1 MTGSFHTLELKHLEE
16 LPVEARLYIEKLEAE
31 IQRLAV
37 YQEREMD
44 AFVIGDAVSDGIC
57 VTDGKG
63 MVMAINKGYTE
74 ITGITE
80 EMILGKSIQTL
91 IDQGLFTRAVS
102 LLAIEQKKKI
112 QSMSTIISNGKKVL
126 ITGNPFFDTDGEVIR
141 VLTVM
146 RDLSEL
152 LKLKEDLEK
161 VERESEKY
169 RSELMSMKLQQGNR
183 FIGESREIQKIK
195 ELIHY
200 VAKSDATVL
209 ITGETGCGKEVICR
223 EIHETSHRSNGPY
236 IKVNCAAIPE
246 SLMESELF
254 GYEKGAFT
262 NANQKGKMGMFELA
276 MGGTILLD
284 EIGEMPLNLQ
294 SKLLRVLQEKEVM
307 RIGATKGVALDVRIL
322 AATNQDLTKW
332 VAEGKFREDLFY
344 RLNVIPLQIP
354 PLRKRPEDL
363 SLLAHHFLQKF
374 NAKYSKAKILDH
386 MAFMALEDYHWP
398 GNVRELENVMER
410 IIVIDDENVITSAKI
425 QSLLGYR
432 ENPDIERQGNK
443 TPGENPL
450 VETSKAVISLKEAVE
465 QLERQLISDALHI
478 HGSTHKAAKS
488 LGMSQPTLF
497 RKAKMLGL
505 IHIQI
510 DSEE

>member
-1 MTGSFHTLELKHLEE
+1 MTESFHRIENILLED
-16 LPVEARLYIEKLEAE
+16 LPGEVQSYIESLESE
-31 IQRLAV
+31 IETLRV
-37 YQEREMD
+37 YKEREMD

-57 VTDGKG
+57 VTDGEG
-63 MVMAINKGYTE
+63 IVIAINKGYTD

-80 EMILGKSIQTL
+80 EMIIGKSIQTL
-91 IDQGLFTRAVS
+91 IEQGLFTRAVS

-112 QSMSTIISNGKKVL
+112 QSMSTIMSNGKKVL
-126 ITGNPFFDTDGEVIR
+126 ITGNPFFGKNGEVIR

-169 RSELMSMKLQQGNR
+169 RTELMSIKLQQGNT
-183 FIGESREIQKIK
+183 FVGESREIHKIK
-195 ELIHY
+195 ELIRY

-223 EIHETSHRSNGPY
+223 EIHESSLRNNGPY
-236 IKVNCAAIPE
+236 VKVNCAAIPE

-262 NANQKGKMGMFELA
+262 NANHKGKLGMFELA
-276 MGGTILLD
+276 NGGTILLD

-322 AATNQDLTKW
+322 AATNQDLMKLVT
-332 VAEGKFREDLFY
+332 EGRFREDLFY

-354 PLRKRPEDL
+354 PLRNRPEDL

-374 NAKYSKAKILDH
+374 NAKYGKAKILDN
-386 MAFMALEDYHWP
+386 MALMALEDYHWP
-398 GNVRELENVMER
+398 GNVRELENAMER
-410 IIVIDDENVITSAKI
+410 IIVIDDESVITRSKI
-425 QSLLGYR
+425 QSLLGTIDQGSQKNSETQSGSTDR
-432 ENPDIERQGNK
+432 FEIHDIGQK
-443 TPGENPL
+443 
-450 VETSKAVISLKEAVE
+450 SLKEAVE
-465 QLERQLISDALHI
+465 DLERLLMSRALKQY
-478 HGSTHKAAKS
+478 GSTHKAAKA
-488 LGMSQPTLF
+488 LDMSQPTFF
-497 RKAKMLGL
+497 RKAKLLGL
-505 IHIQI
+505 IQNQI
-510 DSEE
+510 ENE